1 MHSLPGTT
9 EARDFPRLY
18 EDLLWKLLRRGAVE
32 TNERTGKAIKAYPTG
47 PVSFSLDLSSGI
59 LPVTGNR
66 KLFPATAAAET
77 AWYVSGLQ
85 DATLM
90 MRHARVVWE
99 KFLEPWPDGGE
110 GPFVRNAY
118 GHRWRRHFGRDQLEL
133 AVQALRRN
141 PTDRRVWISAW
152 DPSQDGLGAAGQ
164 LNVPCPVGFT
174 FSIQE
179 GRLNSAYLLR
189 SSDVFVGL
197 PYDVMGHAML
207 MACVANSLGVGLG
220 CMHFTLAH
228 PHIYDVH
235 WAMAEE
241 SLAGGLTFSDV
252 PLLVGGGWDLDY
264 VQGHSE
270 DFIKA
275 YKNLGLEARWPEY
288 HCRPEVV
295 Q

>member
-1 MHSLPGTT
+1 MRGLT
-9 EARDFPRLY
+9 EPTPARDFPDIY
-18 EDLLWKLLRRGAVE
+18 EELLWKLLKRGVVE
-32 TNERTGKAIKAYPTG
+32 TNERTGKAVKVYPYG
-47 PVSFSLDLSSGI
+47 PMSFSLDLSSGL
-59 LPVTGNR
+59 LPVPGNR
-66 KLFPATAAAET
+66 KMFPGTAAAET

-90 MRHARVVWE
+90 MRHAKVVWE

-118 GHRWRRHFGRDQLEL
+118 GHRWRRHFGRDQLGL
-133 AVQALRRN
+133 AIEALRKN
-141 PTDRRVWISAW
+141 PTDRRIWISAW
-152 DPSQDGLGAAGQ
+152 DPSDDGLGMTGQ

-174 FSIQE
+174 FSILDGKLQ
-179 GRLNSAYLLR
+179 SSYLLR

-207 MACVANSLGVGLG
+207 MAMVATELNVGLG
-220 CMHFTLAH
+220 HMHFTLAH

-241 SLAGGLTFSDV
+241 SLMAKKVKSQVNLILGS
-252 PLLVGGGWDLDY
+252 GWDTNY
-264 VQGHSE
+264 VRLHPE
-270 DFIKA
+270 DFIKV
-275 YKNLGLEARWPEY
+275 YKQAGSLADWTDY